1 MSNVN
6 SLDYLI
12 NQQYRR
18 PNNLSAR
25 ILLHQR
31 YGTGA
36 GNWYDFVLKQL
47 CLKPEERLFAM
58 GEGNGMQ
65 WRSGF
70 APGAQRNELF
80 LSDLSLGMISEAAL
94 ELNEC
99 SGVLCL
105 CCDAQSAPFEAGQ
118 FDAVTAHHML
128 YHVPD
133 PDKAIAEAVRLL
145 KPTGRFLAATNGVGH
160 MDGLSKLLI
169 AFAPEDESRYRYS
182 DSFTLEDG
190 LVRLRRHFKVVE
202 RVDYLDDLWVTD
214 ASDLANYVFSM
225 SATDGAISEIR
236 RNELAAFF
244 QSMID
249 KEGGIFIAKSTGILI
264 GREPIS

>member
-6 SLDYLI
+6 SLNHLI

-18 PNNLSAR
+18 PDNLNAR
-25 ILLHQR
+25 IRLHQR
-31 YGTGA
+31 YRTGA
-36 GNWYDFVLKQL
+36 GNWYEFVLKQL
-47 CLKPEERLFAM
+47 CLQPEERLFAM

-70 APGAQRNELF
+70 VPGAQRNELF
-80 LSDLSLGMISEAAL
+80 LSDLSLGMISEAVR
-94 ELNEC
+94 ELSKC
-99 SGVLCL
+99 SGVSCL
-105 CCDAQSAPFEAGQ
+105 CCDAQAVPFETGQ
-118 FDAVTAHHML
+118 FDVVTAHHML

-133 PDKAIAEAVRLL
+133 PDKAIAEAARLL

-160 MDGLSKLLI
+160 MDGLLKLLT
-169 AFAPEDESRYRYS
+169 AFAQEFEAHDRYFN
-182 DSFTLEDG
+182 SFTLEG
-190 LVRLRRHFKVVE
+190 GPERLKKHFKVVE

-214 ASDLANYVFSM
+214 ANDLADYVFSM
-225 SATDGAISEIR
+225 SATGSAISEFR
-236 RNELAAFF
+236 RNKLTAIF
-244 QSMID
+244 QTMID